1 MQQDLTGSLAMRRGH
16 FRLES
21 GHHGDL
27 WLDLDRLFVR
37 PTTLRP
43 FLAEL
48 GRRLA
53 AYEIDAVCGPLTGG
67 AFVAQLIASD
77 LGIECYYAERIPHP
91 ERGALYPVEYR
102 IPDSL
107 RHVIQAKRVAVVDD
121 AVNAGSAVRATLA
134 ELDACGAQSVAI
146 GALLLLGSRGA
157 DFAASVNIPLEAL
170 ARLPSQTWEPAQC
183 PLCSAGVPLEDLA

>member
-1 MQQDLTGSLAMRRGH
+1 MQQDLIHFLAARRGH

-27 WLDLDRLFVR
+27 WLDLDQLF
-37 PTTLRP
+37 LRP
-43 FLAEL
+43 SSLQPFVAEL

-53 AYEIDAVCGPLTGG
+53 AYKIDAVCGPLTGG
-67 AFVAQLIASD
+67 AFVAQMIASD
-77 LGIECYYAERIPHP
+77 LGIEFYYAERLPHP
-91 ERGALYPVEYR
+91 ERDALYPVEYR

-107 RHVIQAKRVAVVDD
+107 RGAIRAKRVALVDD

-134 ELDACGAQSVAI
+134 DMAACGAHPVAM
-146 GALLLLGSRGA
+146 GALLLGSRGA

-170 ARLPSQTWEPAQC
+170 AHLPSQTWEPAEC
-183 PLCSAGVPLEDLA
+183 PLCSAKVPLEDLT